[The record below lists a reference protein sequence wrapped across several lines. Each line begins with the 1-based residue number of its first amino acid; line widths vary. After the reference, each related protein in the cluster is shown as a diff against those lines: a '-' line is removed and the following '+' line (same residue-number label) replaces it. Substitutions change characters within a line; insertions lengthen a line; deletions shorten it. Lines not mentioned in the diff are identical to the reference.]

1 MKKKFNQVS
10 DRITMVGYSR
20 MRGAEEVIDYYLY
33 HPKWGREYAFT
44 RRYTHNTY
52 NLVKG
57 GISVKRLLQVKS
69 KDKMIMMLVKYMGIM
84 MPYFME
90 EIEWMAAA

>member
-10 DRITMVGYSR
+10 DRIQMIGINRT
-20 MRGAEEVIDYYLY
+20 RGPEEVIDYYLY

-44 RRYTHNTY
+44 RRYSLDTY

-57 GISVKRLLQVKS
+57 GIPVKRLLQLKS
-69 KDKMIMMLVKYMGIM
+69 RNKRTMMLVKYVGIM

-90 EIEWMAAA
+90 EIDWMAAA